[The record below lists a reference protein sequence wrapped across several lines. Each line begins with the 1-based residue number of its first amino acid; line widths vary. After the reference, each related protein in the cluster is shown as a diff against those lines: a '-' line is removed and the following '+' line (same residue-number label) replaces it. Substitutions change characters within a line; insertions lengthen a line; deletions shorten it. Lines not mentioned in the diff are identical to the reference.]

1 MKRNID
7 GTLKCYPKD
16 AIKSYFQSAEIGI
29 ERRCEKCPAENCSK
43 KLTLESPPNFIV
55 VQFKR
60 FTKRDLR
67 NRVSLEKI
75 NAESETF
82 THVDINTL
90 QGLHKYEVMATIEH
104 KGNKLVNGHYISY
117 ILMNGKKEMW
127 LLQRI
132 YM

>member
-1 MKRNID
+1 MMVWHSVAPIAISMKRNID
-7 GTLKCYPKD
+7 GTLHFYPKD

-29 ERRCEKCPAENCSK
+29 ERRCEKCPAKTCSK

-82 THVDINTL
+82 THVDINT
-90 QGLHKYEVMATIEH
+90 
-104 KGNKLVNGHYISY
+104 
-117 ILMNGKKEMW
+117 
-127 LLQRI
+127 
-132 YM
+132 